1 MDHHKKIIEKLFLNE
16 IFLAEKDA
24 SKTSS
29 YRLFTDG
36 EDLGKFRSSGIIVS
50 SGTGSSGWLYGAK
63 RITGNEVKE
72 ISKQIL
78 IH

>member
-1 MDHHKKIIEKLFLNE
+1 MDNHKKIIEKLFLNE

-29 YRLFTDG
+29 YRLIADG
-36 EDLGKFRSSGIIVS
+36 LDLGKFKSSGVIVS
-50 SGTGSSGWLYGAK
+50 TGTGSSGWLYGAK
-63 RITGNEVKE
+63 RITGDEVKE

-78 IH
+78 LH